1 MATFPAQVRP
11 ASRMSRRTFMAGAA
25 GLTFTVVT
33 GFPRALLAPARA
45 AAIAPNG
52 RTLPVTAWV
61 TLSTDNTVAIV
72 SPAVEMGQGS
82 LTSIPLVL
90 AEELDADWPRVVV
103 IPASPS
109 DEIYGN
115 PGFGHIMYTAGS
127 NAVKG
132 YFDEVRTFGAQV
144 RRVLLENAGRRWG
157 VPLAELSTEP
167 NTVVHPLSGRRM
179 SYGEIAAFA
188 EVPATAPE
196 IQPADLKKPSE
207 FRLIGKDVMRVELPT
222 KVNGSA
228 PYSGNVWLS
237 GMLYGAVLRAPVEGS
252 GPDRID
258 DATARTIPG
267 IVDIIRLPY
276 GVGVVAQTLP
286 AAFAAKQALKVT
298 WTRAGKAWGFD
309 SEKAA
314 AQYAEAARNLAH
326 KGLMWKKVGD
336 APAMLADAARVYEGV
351 YLCDYAYHAQME
363 PLNAVASVSPL
374 GDAVDIWCGTQSQT
388 MAVTAAAKALGVPPQ
403 QVRFRGLPLGGGSG
417 ILLGGA
423 FGRRGNRDQ
432 EFIVDAVLLSRQAKR
447 PVKVQWTRED
457 DVRNGRFRPMTAHF
471 IRAGF
476 DAAGNCIAWYDR
488 IACENTTLYQDP
500 VRFQKAG
507 DQDFIDLFGTGPESY
522 DVPAILIEHL
532 PRDSGVRT
540 ASLRGIGFGANKF
553 ATEVLMDEIAAK
565 RGMDPAA
572 FRLRLLRKTPRA
584 QEVVRRVIAMSDFH
598 RERPER
604 GLGLAFVDYSGTLIA
619 GVAEVSVDR
628 ARGKIT
634 VHNFWIAIDPGIA
647 VQPDNIVAQTE
658 GAAVFGLGLALT
670 ERITI
675 KDGVVEQ
682 NNFNNYEVPRMRDV
696 PPISVDVISTD
707 NPPSGI
713 GQMATPVVAPA
724 VSNAVAAL
732 TGARLRR
739 TPMAPDRVV
748 AALSGRGWP

>member
-1 MATFPAQVRP
+1 MT
-11 ASRMSRRTFMAGAA
+11 GAA
-25 GLTFTVVT
+25 GLTFTVAT
-33 GFPRALLAPARA
+33 GLPRALLAPAQA
-45 AAIAPNG
+45 AAIAPSA
-52 RTLPVTAWV
+52 RKLPVTAWV

-72 SPAVEMGQGS
+72 SPPVEMGQGS

-90 AEELDADWPRVVV
+90 AEELDADWAHVVV
-103 IPASPS
+103 IPAFPS

-157 VPLAELSTEP
+157 VPLTELSTEP
-167 NTVVHPLSGRRM
+167 NTVVHPSSGRRM

-196 IQPADLKKPSE
+196 IRPADLKKTSA
-207 FRLIGKDVMRVELPT
+207 FRLIGKDVMRLELPT

-258 DATARTIPG
+258 DATARTTPG

-286 AAFAAKQALKVT
+286 AAFAAKQALQVT
-298 WTRAGKAWGFD
+298 WTRAGKTWGFD

-314 AQYAEAARNLAH
+314 TQYAEAARNLAH
-326 KGLMWKKVGD
+326 KGLVWQKVGD
-336 APAMLADAARVYEGV
+336 APAMLAGAARVYERV
-351 YLCDYAYHAQME
+351 YLSDYAYHAQME
-363 PLNAVASVSPL
+363 PLNAVASVSPP

-388 MAVTAAAKALGVPPQ
+388 MAVAAAAKALGIPPE

-432 EFIVDAVLLSRQAKR
+432 EFVVDAVLLSRQVKR

-488 IACENTTLYQDP
+488 IACENTALYQDP
-500 VRFQKAG
+500 VRFQKAR
-507 DQDFIDLFGTGPESY
+507 DQDFIDLSGTGPESY

-532 PRDSGVRT
+532 PQDSGVRT
-540 ASLRGIGFGANKF
+540 ASLRGIGFSANKF

-565 RGMDPAA
+565 LGIDPAV
-572 FRLRLLRKTPRA
+572 FRLRLLKKSPRA
-584 QEVVRRVIAMSDFH
+584 EQVVRRVIAMSDFY
-598 RERPER
+598 RKRPAR
-604 GLGLAFVDYSGTLIA
+604 GLGLAFVDYSGTFIA

-628 ARGKIT
+628 ARGNIA
-634 VHNFWIAIDPGIA
+634 VHNLWIALDPGIA

-682 NNFNNYEVPRMRDV
+682 SNFHNYEVPRMRDV

-707 NPPSGI
+707 NPPSGV

-739 TPMAPDRVV
+739 TPMTPDRVV
-748 AALSGRGWP
+748 AALSDRGWP